1 MLREYLSNIADKFRT
16 YLDTTEPINAQ
27 DFAGK
32 VEDVAVRYNQ
42 LGFTSGYNQGLEEGT
57 EQGKAECQAKHF
69 VGTLMGSGTSILT
82 IPVPFK
88 PDLIAISTSVGY
100 AETKSS
106 IQHLV
111 LDLHTCGYLSGNM
124 SYIDSVGTQ
133 RFNIYTT
140 TNVFT
145 RPRFEYEDGK
155 VILDMSS
162 NSNPT
167 IAFKPNSI
175 FFVNATKFTATP
187 KQRTTA
193 EIKFLPNESSG
204 ETIQY
209 TAFKIN
215 ENFTTEEW
223 ESLIATK
230 PNWTFA
236 LV

>member
-16 YLDTTEPINAQ
+16 HLDTTEPINAQ

-42 LGFTSGYNQGLEEGT
+42 LGFTNGYNFGLEE
-57 EQGKAECQAKHF
+57 CQSKHYD
-69 VGTLMGSGTSILT
+69 GSIMGSGTSILT
-82 IPVPFK
+82 IQIPFK
-88 PDLIAISTSVGY
+88 PDLITISTSVGY
-100 AETKSS
+100 GETKSS

-111 LDLHTCGYLSGNM
+111 LDLHTCGYLNGNL
-124 SYIDSVGTQ
+124 SFIDSVGTQ
-133 RFNIYTT
+133 RFSIYTT
-140 TNVFT
+140 NAVFT

-175 FFVNATKFTATP
+175 FFTNATKFTVTP

-193 EIKFLPNESSG
+193 EIKALPNESSG
-204 ETIQY
+204 ETLRY

>member
-16 YLDTTEPINAQ
+16 YLDSAEPINAQ

-42 LGFTSGYNQGLEEGT
+42 LGFTSGYNQGLEE
-57 EQGKAECQAKHF
+57 CQSKHF
-69 VGTLMGSGTSILT
+69 VGTVMGSGTSILT
-82 IPVPFK
+82 IPIPFK
-88 PDLIAISTSVGY
+88 PDMIMLSTSVGY
-100 AETKSS
+100 GETKSS

-111 LDLHTCGYLSGNM
+111 LDFHTCGYLCGCM
-124 SYIDSVGTQ
+124 SFIDDVRSQ
-133 RFNIYTT
+133 RFSIYTT
-140 TNVFT
+140 NAVFT

-155 VILDMSS
+155 VILTMSS

-167 IAFKPNSI
+167 VVFKPNSI
-175 FFVNATKFTATP
+175 FFVNAVKLNPTP
-187 KQRTTA
+187 KQRVTA
-193 EIKFLPNESSG
+193 EIYALPNESSG

-209 TAFKIN
+209 TTFKIN